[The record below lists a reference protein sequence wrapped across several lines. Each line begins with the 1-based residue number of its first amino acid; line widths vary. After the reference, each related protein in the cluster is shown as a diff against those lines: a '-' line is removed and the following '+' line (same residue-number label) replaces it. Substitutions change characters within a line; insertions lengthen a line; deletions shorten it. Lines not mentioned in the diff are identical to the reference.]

1 MARNLS
7 LAMGLIQA
15 PVQESKLTRTPSWS
29 KNAIAR
35 AFETISLI
43 AAAGRV
49 GAAVEAAQPVGETV
63 ACGQHD
69 QADVAP
75 LPDDVGQC
83 EPISPRQHDVDD
95 DQIGPVAVERLF

>member
-15 PVQESKLTRTPSWS
+15 PVHESKLTRTPSWS

-49 GAAVEAAQPVGETV
+49 GAAVEARQQPRAQDLKDAGLYDAE
-63 ACGQHD
+63 
-69 QADVAP
+69 
-75 LPDDVGQC
+75 
-83 EPISPRQHDVDD
+83 
-95 DQIGPVAVERLF
+95 LFQRPYRN